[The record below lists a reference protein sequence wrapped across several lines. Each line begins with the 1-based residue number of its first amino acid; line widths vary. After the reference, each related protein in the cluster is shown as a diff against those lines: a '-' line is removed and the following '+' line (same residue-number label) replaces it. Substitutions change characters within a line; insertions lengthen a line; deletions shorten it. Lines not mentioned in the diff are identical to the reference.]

1 LKTDDDRIVLAFY
14 YFVIARKDYPFAGS
28 LKDVFERF
36 SPAHILFV
44 CRRFPLQVEVCYN
57 RPAMPTLAQPKPIV
71 AIVGRPNVGKSTLF
85 NRLAGR
91 RIAIVEPTP
100 GVTRDRLYADCEW
113 YGHPFV
119 LIDTGGIQ
127 LNKAEFIEE
136 IRKQTEFAINEADA
150 IIFLVDGVE
159 GLTPMDYEIAEMLR
173 RTGKKIVLAVNK
185 VESKRR
191 MEDAVE
197 FYALGFSEPFTI
209 SALHGQDVDFL
220 LDRLVELLPPPP
232 EELEDPDEEE
242 RLHLAIVGRTNV
254 GKSSLLNAILKE
266 ERAIVSEVA
275 GTTRDAVDIHYDW
288 DGNTFTLTDTA
299 GIRRKSKVE
308 EDVEYYSVVRAF
320 SAIDRCDVT
329 AIVIDAVEGVTDQ
342 DKRILGYAHENGRGI
357 VITVNKWDEALNIER
372 RRRQLEEGEQLGT
385 TERSELI
392 ETFTKSIRE
401 EIIFAAYA
409 PIVFISALKEKG
421 IEELLRTVVEVS
433 EQHAMRIPTGEL
445 NRLVKDAAFEHPV
458 SRRGKELKI
467 YYATQVHVKPPTFVL
482 FVNNPELVH
491 FSTERYL
498 ENQIRK
504 HFSMEGT
511 PIRIKVRESSG
522 SKEGDE
528 GKPRERRRRRREE
541 EA

>member
-1 LKTDDDRIVLAFY
+1 
-14 YFVIARKDYPFAGS
+14 
-28 LKDVFERF
+28 
-36 SPAHILFV
+36 
-44 CRRFPLQVEVCYN
+44 
-57 RPAMPTLAQPKPIV
+57 MPTLAQSKPIV

-127 LNKAEFIEE
+127 LNKAEFIDE
-136 IRKQTEFAINEADA
+136 IRRQTEFAINEADA
-150 IIFLVDGVE
+150 IIFLVDGVQ
-159 GLTPMDYEIAEMLR
+159 GLNTTDYEIADMLR
-173 RTGKKIVLAVNK
+173 RTGKNIVLSVNK

-197 FYALGFSEPFTI
+197 FYSLGFGEPMTI

-232 EELEDPDEEE
+232 EVLEDPEEEE
-242 RLHLAIVGRTNV
+242 RLHMAIVGRTNV

-288 DGNTFTLTDTA
+288 NDNAFTITDTA

-320 SAIDRCDVT
+320 GAIDRCDV
-329 AIVIDAVEGVTDQ
+329 AVEVIDGIEGVTEQ
-342 DKRILGYAHENGRGI
+342 DKRIIGYAEENGRGI
-357 VITVNKWDEALNIER
+357 VIAVNKWDEVLNRER
-372 RRRQLEEGEQLGT
+372 RRLELGENEQLGT
-385 TERSELI
+385 TERHELI
-392 ETFTKSIRE
+392 ESFTKTIRE
-401 EIIFAAYA
+401 EIVFAAYA
-409 PIVFISALKEKG
+409 PIVFISALKRKG
-421 IEELLRTVVEVS
+421 VDELLTTVAEVS
-433 EQHAMRIPTGEL
+433 EQHAMRISTSEL
-445 NRLVKDAAFEHPV
+445 NRVIRDATYERPV
-458 SRRGKELKI
+458 SRRGRELKI
-467 YYATQVHVKPPTFVL
+467 YYATQASVKPPTFVL
-482 FVNNPELVH
+482 FVNNTELVH

-504 HFSMEGT
+504 RFSLEGT

-528 GKPRERRRRRREE
+528 AKPRERRRRRREE
-541 EA
+541 ESK

>member
-1 LKTDDDRIVLAFY
+1 
-14 YFVIARKDYPFAGS
+14 
-28 LKDVFERF
+28 
-36 SPAHILFV
+36 
-44 CRRFPLQVEVCYN
+44 
-57 RPAMPTLAQPKPIV
+57 MPTLAQPKPIV

-127 LNKAEFIEE
+127 LTRGEFIDE

-150 IIFLVDGVE
+150 IIFLVDGIE
-159 GLTPMDYEIAEMLR
+159 GLTPMDWEIAEMLR
-173 RTGKKIVLAVNK
+173 RTGKKIVLTVNK

-191 MEDAVE
+191 AEESVE
-197 FYALGFSEPFTI
+197 FYGVGFGEPYNI

-232 EELEDPDEEE
+232 EVLDDPEEEE
-242 RLHLAIVGRTNV
+242 RLHMAIVGRTNV
-254 GKSSLLNAILKE
+254 GKSSLLNAILRE

-288 DGNTFTLTDTA
+288 NDNAFTITDTA

-320 SAIDRCDVT
+320 AAIDRCDV
-329 AIVIDAVEGVTDQ
+329 AVEIIDGVEGVTDQ
-342 DKRILGYAHENGRGI
+342 DKRIIGYAHENGRGI
-357 VITVNKWDEALNIER
+357 VIVVNKWDEVLNRER
-372 RRRQLEEGEQLGT
+372 RRLQLTEEEQLSSKD
-385 TERSELI
+385 RHELI
-392 ETFTKSIRE
+392 EGFTKTIRE
-401 EIIFAAYA
+401 EVVFAAYA
-409 PIVFISALKEKG
+409 PIVFISALKRKG
-421 IEELLRTVVEVS
+421 IEELLTTVAEVS
-433 EQHAMRIPTGEL
+433 QQHAMRIPTAEL
-445 NRLVKDAAFEHPV
+445 NRLVKDATFEHPV
-458 SRRGKELKI
+458 SRRGRELKI
-467 YYATQVHVKPPTFVL
+467 YYATQVHVKPPTIVL
-482 FVNNPELVH
+482 FVNNTELVH

-504 HFSMEGT
+504 RFSMEGT
-511 PIRIKVRESSG
+511 PLRIKVRESSG
-522 SKEGDE
+522 KEGEE
-528 GKPRERRRRRREE
+528 GKTRERRRKKREE
-541 EA
+541 E